1 VTHSGSPVW
10 LPSPALRSHLNRA
23 ATGNP
28 DYDWLSYVRA
38 LHLPAALERTLV
50 LGCGSGFL
58 ERALIRK
65 DGVGTILAVDAD
77 PGQVEG
83 ARRQA
88 ERAGLDAI
96 SYAVLDPESDEL
108 PAGPWGVIFA
118 TDLLHHVSALER
130 LLDRVRAVLAPGG
143 RFVFFEYV
151 GPSRFQYSDERM
163 ELVQRYFRLLP
174 DRLRKDPETGRILW
188 RRERVDAAR
197 LSRESPAEAA
207 RSQELLALARTAFAA
222 EAEYSGAGGL
232 LHPVLSGLAANFRQG
247 DPEEE
252 QLLRV
257 LCAAEEH
264 LTASGL
270 IEDAFRIFV
279 GTGG

>member
-1 VTHSGSPVW
+1 VIHSGSPVW

-38 LHLPAALERTLV
+38 LHLPAALEHTLV

-58 ERALIRK
+58 ERALVHK
-65 DGVGTILAVDAD
+65 DGVRTILAVDDD
-77 PGQVEG
+77 PGKVE
-83 ARRQA
+83 ASRRQA

-96 SYAVLDPESDEL
+96 SYAVLDPERDEL
-108 PAGPWGVIFA
+108 PAGPWDAIFA
-118 TDLLHHVSALER
+118 SDLLHHLSALET
-130 LLDRVRAVLAPGG
+130 LLDRVLAALAPGG
-143 RFVFFEYV
+143 RFIFFEYV

-174 DRLRKDPETGRILW
+174 DRLRKDPESGRILW

-207 RSQELLALARTAFAA
+207 CSEELLPLARAVFTA
-222 EAEYSGAGGL
+222 EATYSGAGGL
-232 LHPVLSGLAANFRQG
+232 LHPVLSGLAANFREG

-252 QLLRV
+252 QLLQV
-257 LCAAEEH
+257 LCTAEEH
-264 LTASGL
+264 LTAAGL
-270 IEDAFRIFV
+270 IEDAFCIFV
-279 GTGG
+279 GAGR

>member
-1 VTHSGSPVW
+1 VTHGGSPVW
-10 LPSPALRSHLNRA
+10 LPSEALRSHLNRA

-28 DYDWLSYVRA
+28 EHDWLSYVRA

-58 ERALIRK
+58 ERALVHK
-65 DGVGTILAVDAD
+65 DGVRTILAVDAD
-77 PGQVEG
+77 PRTVEA

-96 SYAVLDPESDEL
+96 SYAVLDPERDEL
-108 PAGPWGVIFA
+108 PAGPWGAIFA
-118 TDLLHHVSALER
+118 NDVLHHVSALER
-130 LLDRVRAVLAPGG
+130 LLDRVLAVLAPGG
-143 RFVFFEYV
+143 RFVFYDYI

-188 RRERVDAAR
+188 RRERVDGAR
-197 LSRESPAEAA
+197 LSRESPDEAA
-207 RSQELLALARTAFAA
+207 RSEEILPLARAIFAA

-232 LHPVLSGLAANFRQG
+232 LHPLLSGLLPNFRQG

-252 QLLRV
+252 RLLQV
-257 LCAAEEH
+257 LCTAEEH
-264 LTASGL
+264 LTAAGL
-270 IEDAFRIFV
+270 IEDAFRIFI
-279 GTGG
+279 GADG